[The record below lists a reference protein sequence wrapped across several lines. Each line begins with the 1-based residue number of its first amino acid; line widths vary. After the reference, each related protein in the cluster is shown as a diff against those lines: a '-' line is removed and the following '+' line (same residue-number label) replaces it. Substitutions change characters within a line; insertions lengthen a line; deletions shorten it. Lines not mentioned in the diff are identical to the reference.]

1 MVWETVSSSETVGE
15 AVAMAARAAL
25 EVAIRRGVSDGKPT
39 MLDELAARVIAA
51 EHEVVA
57 EIRKANLTRA

>member
-1 MVWETVSSSETVGE
+1 
-15 AVAMAARAAL
+15 MAARAAL